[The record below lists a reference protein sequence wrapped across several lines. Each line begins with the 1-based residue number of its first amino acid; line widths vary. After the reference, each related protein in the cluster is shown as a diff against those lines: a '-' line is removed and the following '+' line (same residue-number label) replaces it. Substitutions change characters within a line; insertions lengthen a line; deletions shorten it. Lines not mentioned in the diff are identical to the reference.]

1 MNIMLYVGNLS
12 KLTTE
17 DALTNLFSQVG
28 DVTSLKI
35 MKDRDSGESRA
46 YGFLTMSSE
55 SEADKAVSR
64 FNGYTFEEHNL
75 KVGLTKPR
83 SVRRPVGLSFE
94 P

>member
-1 MNIMLYVGNLS
+1 MDVTLYVRNLS
-12 KLTTE
+12 TSTTE
-17 DALTNLFSQVG
+17 EDLKNLFSQVG
-28 DVTSLKI
+28 EVTSLRI

-46 YGFLTMSSE
+46 YGFLTMSAQ

-64 FNGYTFEEHNL
+64 FNAFLFHEHPL

-83 SVRRPVGLSFE
+83 VLRGDRSQGLE

>member
-1 MNIMLYVGNLS
+1 MLYVRNLS

-17 DALTNLFSQVG
+17 EGLKNLFSLVG

-35 MKDRDSGESRA
+35 IKDRDSGASRG

-55 SEADKAVSR
+55 SEADKAVSK
-64 FNGYTFEEHNL
+64 FNGYSFEEHLL

-83 SVRRPVGLSFE
+83 SVRGIGGPVFE

>member
-17 DALTNLFSQVG
+17 AALTNLFSQVG
-28 DVTSLKI
+28 DVTSLKL
-35 MKDRDSGESRA
+35 MKARDSGESLA

-83 SVRRPVGLSFE
+83 SVRGPKGLYFE